1 MQRTHS
7 MGITEFSDATSRLW
21 RLANR
26 LRFPSPQRERGV
38 SGEGKITRLIEP
50 GKRAAAS
57 NVLPP
62 HSVPPWTRGD
72 FREVLGQQTSEHKA
86 CHYNSR
92 SSVSEKLARHR
103 GFTLIELMMVLTVIS
118 ILVSIA
124 IPIAN
129 SAIIR
134 SKEAVLRSN
143 LYTLRTLIDQYTAD
157 KLKAPQTL
165 DDIVAAGYLRS
176 LPKDPIT
183 DRNDTW
189 QIVME
194 DASLFPE
201 QTETG
206 IFDVHSGSTATS
218 TEGTPYSDW

>member
-1 MQRTHS
+1 MQQTTSVGMSEHS
-7 MGITEFSDATSRLW
+7 DEIRCLSSSL
-21 RLANR
+21 NR
-26 LRFPSPQRERGV
+26 LQFPSPQRGRGV
-38 SGEGKITRLIEP
+38 RGEG
-50 GKRAAAS
+50 ADAS
-57 NVLPP
+57 LEVPASVARSSSQSWVSDIDSAERYPP
-62 HSVPPWTRGD
+62 HPQPLSRVGVREAESSTVTR
-72 FREVLGQQTSEHKA
+72 V
-86 CHYNSR
+86 
-92 SSVSEKLARHR
+92 R

-118 ILVSIA
+118 ILVSLA

-157 KLKAPQTL
+157 KLKAPQSL

-183 DRNDTW
+183 NRNDTW

-218 TEGTPYSDW
+218 SEGTPYSEW